1 MKKKV
6 VLKKQVPPADAS
18 AWTLEERV
26 NLNRTV
32 ALLVVTL
39 EAINERI
46 DIMEDRIEELEQR
59 FSTRM
64 MVTYNN

>member
-1 MKKKV
+1 MKKKKTV
-6 VLKKQVPPADAS
+6 KDVKPNPCE
-18 AWTLEERV
+18 WTLEERV

-39 EAINERI
+39 EAVNERI
-46 DIMEDRIEELEQR
+46 DIMEDRLQELEKR